1 VTAVDAAHALGV
13 GVAEADAMLTELA
26 KREPDRLA
34 VDVDD
39 QGVVH
44 YRIANIAGDVR
55 VRVQPDDEWP
65 VASEEAAESPLE
77 SAERKKGA
85 GA

>member
-1 VTAVDAAHALGV
+1 
-13 GVAEADAMLTELA
+13 MLTELA

-39 QGVVH
+39 QGVVQ

-55 VRVQPDDEWP
+55 VRVQPDDGWP
-65 VASEEAAESPLE
+65 VGSEADAEVPVE
-77 SAERKKGA
+77 SAEGKKGA